1 MAQTQTSKQFDITS
15 FDFKLKYVPKE
26 YSILWFMNS
35 TLSLTEQL
43 AIDMLQ
49 FFRSIESNIEL
60 RYTNEHSLDSLYL

>member
-1 MAQTQTSKQFDITS
+1 
-15 FDFKLKYVPKE
+15 
-26 YSILWFMNS
+26 MNS